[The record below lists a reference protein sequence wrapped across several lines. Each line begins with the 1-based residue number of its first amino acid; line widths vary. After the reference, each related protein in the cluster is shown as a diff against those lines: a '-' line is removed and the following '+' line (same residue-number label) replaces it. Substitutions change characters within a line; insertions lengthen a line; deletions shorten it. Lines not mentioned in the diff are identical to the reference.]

1 VGSGGVPGFRR
12 VPFRTPLITQTATTT
27 GYWVGEG
34 QPKPMSKAGFT
45 RTTLLPYKAA
55 ALTAATME
63 VLRDSSPSAETLIRD
78 DIAKSVAARLDTDF
92 LDPQKGLEANVSPA
106 SISNG
111 VTPIVSSGRDADSVR
126 ADMVSVMAAYLAAN
140 NTPSSGVWVMS
151 AITALQ
157 LSLLTNALGQP
168 EFPGMSMTGG
178 TLQGLPVITSE
189 YIAYTTDSPTEGRD
203 VFLVNAS
210 DIYFGDDGGIDVRMS
225 TEASLEMED
234 GPANASAPTVA
245 QAQLTSMFQTNSVAF
260 LAERTV
266 GWARRRT
273 EAVVQ
278 LSQVEWGEAAGVNV

>member
-1 VGSGGVPGFRR
+1 
-12 VPFRTPLITQTATTT
+12 
-27 GYWVGEG
+27 
-34 QPKPMSKAGFT
+34 
-45 RTTLLPYKAA
+45 
-55 ALTAATME
+55 ME

-111 VTPIVSSGRDADSVR
+111 LTPIVSSGRDADSVR
-126 ADMVSVMAAYLAAN
+126 ADMVSVMATYLAAN

-266 GWARRRT
+266 GWARRRS